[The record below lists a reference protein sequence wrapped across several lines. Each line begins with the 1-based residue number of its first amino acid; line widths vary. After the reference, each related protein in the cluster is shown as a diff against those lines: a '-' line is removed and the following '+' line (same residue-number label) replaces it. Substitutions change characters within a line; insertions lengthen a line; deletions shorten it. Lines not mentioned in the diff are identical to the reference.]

1 MTQVKCKVEPCFYWK
16 DGDICGAD
24 SIMVDYNSQNATTR
38 MEAGDD
44 IAFHAREARTPARSF
59 GDFETGDLSG
69 SFRKTKGNKGNE
81 KEAKSSEE
89 TLCSTFRPKS
99 MEPRH

>member
-1 MTQVKCKVEPCFYWK
+1 MTQVKCRVEPCFYWK

-44 IAFHAREARTPARSF
+44 IAFHGR
-59 GDFETGDLSG
+59 
-69 SFRKTKGNKGNE
+69 
-81 KEAKSSEE
+81 
-89 TLCSTFRPKS
+89 
-99 MEPRH
+99 